1 VLTEILEDRSRIP
14 EPALDDST
22 FPRQASWDEWGR
34 GYARGAR
41 GESSNLLGV
50 PAPDRVILEVPS
62 RDAAVNV
69 LNEIGEQGESPI
81 PLSGDDATDADE
93 HSHYVRFL
101 TIYRALNNE
110 CAPQHRFAKASRRQ
124 IMQRRQRS

>member
-1 VLTEILEDRSRIP
+1 VLTEIFEDRSRIP

-22 FPRQASWDEWGR
+22 VPRQASWDEWGR
-34 GYARGAR
+34 RYARGAR

-50 PAPDRVILEVPS
+50 PAPDRMTLEVPS
-62 RDAAVNV
+62 RDAAVNA
-69 LNEIGEQGESPI
+69 LNEIGEHGESPI

-93 HSHYVRFL
+93 RSHFVRFP

-110 CAPQHRFAKASRRQ
+110 SSPQHCFAKASCRQ
-124 IMQRRQRS
+124 IMQRKQRS